1 MSNPDQHVTS
11 ESISNEKENS
21 MPLCFKWGLK
31 FPLGD
36 DTHVTVRASDTQ
48 PIIEISSYEQFKT
61 PSGHDVVIP
70 KHLGVMLTPKQFTQL
85 MKSGASIQSAIQSFT
100 QPKLKS
106 NARCSKCVIRQVKRK
121 TSRAKE
127 NVDPK
132 KKTSRAKDRVFR
144 PLKRVQ
150 SCGLPKKDVSTQAEV
165 KKQCTLA
172 NDTGKSAMNIF
183 TGVQNTL
190 KPFVC

>member
-48 PIIEISSYEQFKT
+48 PIIEISSYEQLKT
-61 PSGHDVVIP
+61 SSGHHVVIP

-85 MKSGASIQSAIQSFT
+85 TKSGPLIRSVIKSFT
-100 QPKLKS
+100 KPKLKS
-106 NARCSKCVIRQVKRK
+106 SARCSKCVIRQVKRK
-121 TSRAKE
+121 IPT
-127 NVDPK
+127 
-132 KKTSRAKDRVFR
+132 AKDKVDSKRKNSLEDIFSKSR
-144 PLKRVQ
+144 RGPLSKRNQ
-150 SCGLPKKDVSTQAEV
+150 SCESKKNACTQTEV
-165 KKQCTLA
+165 KKSEA
-172 NDTGKSAMNIF
+172 EEKSLMKTF
-183 TGVQNTL
+183 TGVQKTIE
-190 KPFVC
+190 PFVC

>member
-1 MSNPDQHVTS
+1 MSNRVSRTRHVTCQS
-11 ESISNEKENS
+11 EKSNS
-21 MPLCFKWGLK
+21 MPLSFKRGMK
-31 FPLGD
+31 FPLGG
-36 DTHVTVRASDTQ
+36 DTHVTVRPGETQ

-61 PSGHDVVIP
+61 PSGHHVVIP

-106 NARCSKCVIRQVKRK
+106 NAQCSKCVIRQVKRK

-172 NDTGKSAMNIF
+172 NDTER
-183 TGVQNTL
+183 VR
-190 KPFVC
+190 